1 LDVEEGRRNRPTQK
15 REKIRSE
22 INQISQILETAK
34 LPCRSLRV
42 YNNLKITHTSPYL
55 QQAIAAV
62 MKMYRFVYAHLLLF
76 DSLDPLALS
85 ATLSGN

>member
-1 LDVEEGRRNRPTQK
+1 
-15 REKIRSE
+15 
-22 INQISQILETAK
+22 
-34 LPCRSLRV
+34 V

-76 DSLDPLALS
+76 DSIDPLALS